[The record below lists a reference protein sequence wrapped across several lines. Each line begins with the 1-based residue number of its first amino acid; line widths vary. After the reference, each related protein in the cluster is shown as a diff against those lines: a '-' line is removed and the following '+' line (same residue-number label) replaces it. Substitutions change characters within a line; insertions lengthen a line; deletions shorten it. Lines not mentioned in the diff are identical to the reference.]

1 VIGAC
6 MSDSGADK
14 FFEVVGGLV
23 LVVGLV
29 YGGSGAGPTASSGAP
44 GTSTDSTTRINRSST
59 SSRSTPSTNI
69 PGGPLMMCS
78 GTVIKERSHTNSSG
92 TLTVRVYYSPY
103 NGGRNCAVATTGESA
118 FSGPRG
124 VFKINLHFTAYHGSR
139 WPKYAH
145 HTSSASASRSGA
157 VYVTNADN
165 RCIVSTATFTPRDG
179 GKKIK
184 VTSGRT
190 GCK

>member
-1 VIGAC
+1 
-6 MSDSGADK
+6 MSDSGTDN
-14 FFEVVGGLV
+14 FFEVVGGLL

-29 YGGSGAGPTASSGAP
+29 YGGSGAVPSASSGAS
-44 GTSTDSTTRINRSST
+44 GSDTGSSSRVNTSSTTTRSA
-59 SSRSTPSTNI
+59 PSTNI
-69 PGGPLMMCS
+69 PGGTLMMCS

-92 TLTVRVYYSPY
+92 TLTVRVYYSPN
-103 NGGRNCAVATTGESA
+103 NGGRNCAVATTGASA

-124 VFKINLHFTAYHGSR
+124 VVKINLHFTAYHGSR

-157 VYVTNADN
+157 VYITNADN
-165 RCIVSTATFTPRDG
+165 RCVVSTATFTPRDG

-184 VTSGRT
+184 VSSGRT
-190 GCK
+190 GCE